1 MKNLTLTIQEIA
13 DLKEGRKSLSEIQK
27 CHVSL
32 KQVRTAIT
40 PVIEGFLRNVNY
52 GERIED
58 WTEDDFQAEME
69 WYIDKIARFYR
80 DNATKKESR
89 MLVHRADGS
98 LRYPNGSNNGYPIE
112 GRDGTANLR
121 GEGGLFLRNSYRAN
135 GTEGMVMPT
144 RRDLEYQINNS
155 LEISAKVNNK
165 GLTLTHVNG
174 NVNTNGANFQGI
186 MSARASGLQS
196 RAWANKRNNGIQKI
210 VNDRNDKKI
219 SNSETQRRLKKALI
233 NQANTDAERE
243 SRNLSRDFANAN
255 IPIESVYVQVK

>member
-80 DNATKKESR
+80 DNATKKEFC
-89 MLVHRADGS
+89 DS
-98 LRYPNGSNNGYPIE
+98 LRG
-112 GRDGTANLR
+112 NLDIL
-121 GEGGLFLRNSYRAN
+121 GISECGKFGVFL
-135 GTEGMVMPT
+135 
-144 RRDLEYQINNS
+144 
-155 LEISAKVNNK
+155 ISKPLSVSTMALAIDWLK
-165 GLTLTHVNG
+165 
-174 NVNTNGANFQGI
+174 
-186 MSARASGLQS
+186 SARERL
-196 RAWANKRNNGIQKI
+196 
-210 VNDRNDKKI
+210 
-219 SNSETQRRLKKALI
+219 RRFFI
-233 NQANTDAERE
+233 
-243 SRNLSRDFANAN
+243 
-255 IPIESVYVQVK
+255 